1 MSFWNYL
8 DRLRQEPEEKRRMIL
23 WWTTS
28 VITLLIMALWLLS
41 WRFTYSP
48 TVPLQSSLAT
58 STSATA
64 TSTGS
69 ELESSAWED
78 FKLRMTKG
86 WQTLTKTK

>member
-28 VITLLIMALWLLS
+28 VITLLIMALWFLS

-48 TVPLQSSLAT
+48 TVPLESPVAS
-58 STSATA
+58 STSAVVGT
-64 TSTGS
+64 TDSETGS
-69 ELESSAWED
+69 RAWAD
-78 FKLRMTKG
+78 FKLRMIKG